1 MISEFID
8 IVTENFFDPQKRVFI
23 GYLLSAILI
32 SFLWLFL
39 VKKENIKSTILKIFD
54 KNIFMSKSAK
64 TDYLL
69 FTTNIIILMFLSPLL
84 ITQLAIA
91 NLVFE
96 QLHSQAILRPM
107 NINSHYTWLL
117 PYFFTL
123 TYFIF
128 DDFTKYITH
137 TLMHKI
143 PILWEFHK
151 THHTARTLTP
161 LTIFRTHP
169 IEGLIFILRSA
180 ITQGV
185 VIAIFYYVY
194 GNNITLV
201 TILGANIFSFWFHL
215 LGSNLRHS
223 HIRINYWNWLEK
235 ILISPAQHQ
244 IHHSIK
250 EKHYNKNFGVTFAIW
265 DYFFGSLYI
274 SNNNE
279 HVYFGISKKIHK
291 YENNII
297 FLYVTP
303 LIRVY
308 IITVDF
314 FKLKY
319 MSVKKQKL
327 ILNK

>member
-1 MISEFID
+1 MFYEFLD
-8 IVTENFFDPQKRVFI
+8 IVTNNFFDPQKRVFV

-32 SFLWLFL
+32 SILWLIL
-39 VKKENIKSTILKIFD
+39 VKKENIKNTFFKVFD
-54 KNIFMSKSAK
+54 KDVYMSKSAK
-64 TDYLL
+64 TDYIL
-69 FTTNIIILMFLSPLL
+69 FIINIIILMFLSPLL

-91 NLVFE
+91 HLVFE
-96 QLHSQAILRPM
+96 QLHSQTVLKPI
-107 NINSHYTWLL
+107 NINSHYIWLL
-117 PYFFTL
+117 PYIFTFM
-123 TYFIF
+123 YFIL
-128 DDFTKYITH
+128 DDLTKYITH
-137 TLMHKI
+137 TLMHKV

-151 THHTARTLTP
+151 THHTARILTP

-169 IEGLIFILRSA
+169 VEGLIFILRST

-185 VIAIFYYVY
+185 VIAVFYYIY

-223 HIRINYWNWLEK
+223 HIRINYWHWLEK

-250 EKHYNKNFGVTFAIW
+250 AKHHNKNFGVTFALW

-279 HVYFGISKKIHK
+279 HVYFGISNKTNKF
-291 YENNII
+291 ENNII
-297 FLYVTP
+297 YLYISP
-303 LIRVY
+303 LIGIY
-308 IITVDF
+308 KITIAF
-314 FKLKY
+314 IKSKFR
-319 MSVKKQKL
+319 SVKKQKL
-327 ILNK
+327 IFNK

>member
-1 MISEFID
+1 MFSEFLD
-8 IVTENFFDPQKRVFI
+8 IITNNFFDPQKRVFV
-23 GYLLSAILI
+23 GYLLSAIFI
-32 SFLWLFL
+32 SILWLIL
-39 VKKENIKSTILKIFD
+39 VKKESVKNTILKIFD
-54 KNIFMSKSAK
+54 KKVYMSKSAK
-64 TDYLL
+64 TDYIL
-69 FTTNIIILMFLSPLL
+69 FTINIIILMFLSPLL

-91 NLVFE
+91 HLVFE
-96 QLHSQAILRPM
+96 QLHSQTLLKTI
-107 NINSHYTWLL
+107 NINSHYIWLL
-117 PYFFTL
+117 PYIFTF
-123 TYFIF
+123 TYFIL
-128 DDFTKYITH
+128 DDLTKYITH
-137 TLMHKI
+137 TLMHKV

-151 THHTARTLTP
+151 THHSARTLTP

-169 IEGLIFILRSA
+169 VEGLIFILRSA

-185 VIAIFYYVY
+185 VIAVFYYIY

-223 HIRINYWNWLEK
+223 HIRINYWYWLEK

-250 EKHYNKNFGVTFAIW
+250 EKHYNKNFGVTFALW

-279 HVYFGISKKIHK
+279 DVYFGISKKIDK

-297 FLYVTP
+297 YLYIAP
-303 LIRVY
+303 LIGIY
-308 IITVDF
+308 KITVAF
-314 FKLKY
+314 IKLKFRL
-319 MSVKKQKL
+319 VKKQK
-327 ILNK
+327 IIFNK